1 MTRRAARVRTKHP
14 ANEQSESRISPP
26 PSGMRLVF
34 ISFQAESLE
43 QNVPRLRYIFRS
55 SDTARG
61 TAHDKRSRMHNIWQ
75 DLKYAFRVLRKN
87 PGFALGAIIVLALG
101 IGANSAIFSVV
112 NAVLL
117 RPLPYTDA
125 ERIAMV
131 YHVPPQK
138 SFPGMKIFAVSPAN
152 YLDWKSQ
159 SSAFDAMSIFHGT
172 TMTVTG
178 KDQPEAVPGIV
189 VSSEFFQVFGAA
201 PLMGRTFTPDE
212 DTDGHGH
219 VVVLSYPFWQN
230 HFSADPNVIGKNLAF
245 NGQPYSII
253 GVMPERFHFPDQGEY
268 FVPLGWTDKE
278 RAVRNNH
285 NYLVIARLRRGMGL
299 QQAQAEINTISARL
313 EQEYPEDDKGWG
325 GGIVPLREDLVGGG
339 GPAPLVLLGAVAFV
353 LLIACANVA
362 NLVLAKTLGRRKEIA
377 IRTALGAGWRRVMQQ
392 MLAETLLL
400 AVTGGMLGLLVA
412 HGGIRLIV
420 AFFGDKLPQTGAVGL
435 DTKVLG
441 FTLGISILSGVIA
454 GLIPSWRLARTNV
467 NEALKQGTGR
477 TDADSGGRVTR
488 NILVVCEV
496 GMSLVLLVG
505 AGLMIRTLWALHN
518 VKPGVDPHN
527 VLTFRVTLP
536 REKYPKSEQ
545 QLNFYKQLVER
556 TRSLP
561 GVESVGT
568 IDALPFTNDGSTQ
581 PIAIEGRP
589 AVEFAMQPEV
599 AVRTIS
605 PGYLR
610 ALRIPLFAGRDFSDT
625 DTVDSRYAVVISE
638 SMASEFWPNENPIGK
653 RLTLSFYP
661 GKVREVIGVAGDVKF
676 RGLDSR
682 KSLATVYVPL
692 AQITFW
698 NQAMVVRTSGDPA
711 SSASAMAVTVHQQDA
726 DQPLRD
732 VRTMDDILADSL
744 SQQRFSML
752 LLASFAGLALVLAA
766 VGIYSVLAYAVR
778 QRQREI
784 GIRMALG
791 AQLGD
796 VLRMVV
802 AEGMRPA
809 LIGVALGLAGALALK
824 RAVSSL
830 VFGVSE
836 SDPFTFL
843 SVSVLLAMVALVAS
857 ILPAYRATKVD
868 PMRALRE
875 E

>member
-1 MTRRAARVRTKHP
+1 
-14 ANEQSESRISPP
+14 
-26 PSGMRLVF
+26 
-34 ISFQAESLE
+34 
-43 QNVPRLRYIFRS
+43 
-55 SDTARG
+55 
-61 TAHDKRSRMHNIWQ
+61 MHNIWQ
-75 DLKYAFRVLRKN
+75 DLKYGFRVLRKN
-87 PGFALGAIIVLALG
+87 PGFAIGAIIVLALG
-101 IGANSAIFSVV
+101 IGANAAIFSVV

-117 RPLPYTDA
+117 RPLPYSDP

-159 SSAFDAMSIFHGT
+159 NSVFDAMSIFHGT

-178 KDQPEAVPGIV
+178 KDQPEALPGMV
-189 VSSEFFQVFGAA
+189 VSSEFFQVFGAT
-201 PLMGRTFTPDE
+201 PIMGRTFTPEE
-212 DTDGHGH
+212 DTDGHGN

-230 HFSADPNVIGKNLAF
+230 HFGADPNVVGKNLAF

-253 GVMPERFHFPDQGEY
+253 GVMPALFHFPDQGQY
-268 FVPLGWTDKE
+268 FVPLGWTDKD

-285 NYLVIARLRRGMGL
+285 NYVVIARLKREVSL
-299 QQAQAEINTISARL
+299 QQAQAEMNTISSRL
-313 EQEYPEDDKGWG
+313 EQVYPEDDKGWG
-325 GGIVPLREDLVGGG
+325 ATIVPLREDLVGDVR
-339 GPAPLVLLGAVAFV
+339 PALLVLLGSVAFV

-377 IRTALGAGWRRVMQQ
+377 IRTALGAGWQRVMQQ

-400 AVTGGMLGLLVA
+400 AITGGALGLLVA
-412 HGGIRLIV
+412 HGGIALIV
-420 AFFGDKLPQTGAVGL
+420 AFFGDKLQQTGAVGL

-441 FTLGISILSGVIA
+441 FTLGISIFSGVIA
-454 GLIPSWRLARTNV
+454 GLVPAWRLARTNV

-496 GMSLVLLVG
+496 GLSLVLLVG
-505 AGLMIRTLWALHN
+505 AGLMIRTLWALHD

-536 REKYPKSEQ
+536 REKYPKPEQ

-556 TRSLP
+556 LISLP
-561 GVESVGT
+561 GVESAGT
-568 IDALPFTNDGSTQ
+568 IDSLPFTNDGSTQ
-581 PIAIEGRP
+581 PVAIEGRP

-610 ALRIPLFAGRDFSDT
+610 TLHIPLFAGRDFSET
-625 DTVDSRYAVVISE
+625 DTLDSPAAIVISE
-638 SMASEFWPNENPIGK
+638 SMAREFWPNENPIGK
-653 RLTLSFYP
+653 HLTLSFYP
-661 GKVREVIGVAGDVKF
+661 GKIREVIGVAGDVKF

-711 SSASAMAVTVHQQDA
+711 SAASAMAAAVHQQDP

-752 LLASFAGLALVLAA
+752 LLASFAGLALILAA
-766 VGIYSVLAYAVR
+766 MGIYSVLAYAVR

-791 AQLGD
+791 AQLND
-796 VLRMVV
+796 VLRMVIS
-802 AEGMRPA
+802 EGMRPA
-809 LIGVALGLAGALALK
+809 LLGLVLGLAGALALK
-824 RAVSSL
+824 RAISSL
-830 VFGVSE
+830 IFGVSE
-836 SDPFTFL
+836 SDPLTFL

-857 ILPAYRATKVD
+857 IVPAYRATKVD

>member
-1 MTRRAARVRTKHP
+1 
-14 ANEQSESRISPP
+14 
-26 PSGMRLVF
+26 
-34 ISFQAESLE
+34 
-43 QNVPRLRYIFRS
+43 
-55 SDTARG
+55 
-61 TAHDKRSRMHNIWQ
+61 MHNIWQ
-75 DLKYAFRVLRKN
+75 DLKYGFRVLRKN
-87 PGFALGAIIVLALG
+87 PAFALGAILVLALG
-101 IGANSAIFSVV
+101 IGANTAIFSVV
-112 NAVLL
+112 NAVLI
-117 RPLPYTDA
+117 RPLPYSDPG
-125 ERIAMV
+125 RIAMV

-138 SFPGMKIFAVSPAN
+138 SFPGSKIFAVSPAN
-152 YLDWKSQ
+152 YLDWQKQ
-159 SSAFDAMSIFHGT
+159 SNVFDAMSIFHFT
-172 TMTVTG
+172 TMTLTG
-178 KDQPEAVPGIV
+178 RDQPEAVQGLV
-189 VSSEFFQVFGAA
+189 VSSEFFQVLGVT
-201 PLMGRTFTPDE
+201 PMKGRAFTSEE
-212 DTDGHGH
+212 DTSGHGN
-219 VVVLSYPFWQN
+219 VVVLSYPFWQS
-230 HFSADPNVIGKNLAF
+230 HFGADPTVIGKNLTF
-245 NGQPYSII
+245 NGLPYSII
-253 GVMPERFHFPDQGEY
+253 GVMPAHFHFFYQGEY

-285 NYLVIARLRRGMGL
+285 NYLVIARLKRGVSL
-299 QQAQAEINTISARL
+299 QQAEAEMNTISSRL
-313 EQEYPEDDKGWG
+313 EQAYPEDDKGWG
-325 GGIVPLREDLVGGG
+325 ATVVPLREDLVGDVR
-339 GPAPLVLLGAVAFV
+339 PALLVLVGAVAFV

-377 IRTALGAGWRRVMQQ
+377 IRTALGASWLRVIQHT
-392 MLAETLLL
+392 LAETLLL
-400 AVTGGMLGLLVA
+400 SAAGGALGLLVA
-412 HGGIRLIV
+412 HGGIALIV
-420 AFFGDKLPQTGAVGL
+420 AFFGDKLPQTGPVGL

-441 FTLGISILSGVIA
+441 FTLGLSILAGVLA
-454 GLIPSWRLARTNV
+454 GLAPAWRLARTNV

-477 TDADSGGRVTR
+477 TAADSGGRATR

-496 GMSLVLLVG
+496 GMSLVLLIG
-505 AGLMIRTLWALHN
+505 AGLMIRTLRALHD

-536 REKYPKSEQ
+536 REKYSKPEQ

-556 TRSLP
+556 VSSLP
-561 GVESVGT
+561 GVESAGT

-581 PIAIEGRP
+581 PVAIEGRP

-610 ALRIPLFAGRDFSDT
+610 ALRIPLLAGRDFSET
-625 DTVDSRYAVVISE
+625 DTLESPGAIVISE
-638 SMASEFWPNENPIGK
+638 STAREFWPNENPIGK

-661 GKVREVIGVAGDVKF
+661 EKVREVIGVAGDVKF
-676 RGLDSR
+676 RGPDSR

-698 NQAMVVRTSGDPA
+698 NQAMVVRTARDPA
-711 SSASAMAVTVHQQDA
+711 SSASAMAAAVHQQDP
-726 DQPLRD
+726 DQPLSD

-784 GIRMALG
+784 GIRLALG
-791 AQLGD
+791 AQLND

-809 LIGVALGLAGALALK
+809 LIGVALGLAGAFVLK
-824 RAVSSL
+824 RTISSL
-830 VFGVSE
+830 IFGVSE
-836 SDPFTFL
+836 SDPLTFL

>member
-1 MTRRAARVRTKHP
+1 
-14 ANEQSESRISPP
+14 
-26 PSGMRLVF
+26 
-34 ISFQAESLE
+34 
-43 QNVPRLRYIFRS
+43 
-55 SDTARG
+55 
-61 TAHDKRSRMHNIWQ
+61 MHNVWQ
-75 DLKYAFRVLRKN
+75 DLKYAFRVLCKN

-117 RPLPYTDA
+117 RPLPYTDP
-125 ERIAMV
+125 ERISMV

-159 SSAFDAMSIFHGT
+159 NSAFDAMSIFHGT

-178 KDQPEAVPGIV
+178 KDEPEAVPGIV
-189 VSSEFFQVFGAA
+189 VSSEFFQVFGAV
-201 PLMGRTFTPDE
+201 PLMGRTFTPGE
-212 DTDGHGH
+212 DTDGHGN
-219 VVVLSYPFWQN
+219 VVVLTYPFWQN
-230 HFSADPNVIGKNLAF
+230 HFGADPNVIGKNLTF

-253 GVMPERFHFPDQGEY
+253 GVMQARFHFPDQGEY
-268 FVPLGWTDKE
+268 FVPLGWTDKD

-285 NYLVIARLRRGMGL
+285 NYLVIARLKRGVSL
-299 QQAQAEINTISARL
+299 QQAQSEMNTISARL

-325 GGIVPLREDLVGGG
+325 ATIVPLREDLVGDVR
-339 GPAPLVLLGAVAFV
+339 PALLVLLGAVAFV

-377 IRTALGAGWRRVMQQ
+377 IRVALGAGWRRVMQQ

-400 AVTGGMLGLLVA
+400 AVAGGVLGLLVA
-412 HGGIRLIV
+412 HGGIALIV
-420 AFFGDKLPQTGAVGL
+420 AFFGDKLPQTGSVGL

-441 FTLGISILSGVIA
+441 FTLGVSILSGVIA
-454 GLIPSWRLARTNV
+454 GLAPAWRLARTNV

-518 VKPGVDPHN
+518 VKPGVDSHN

-536 REKYPKSEQ
+536 REKYPEPEQ
-545 QLNFYKQLVER
+545 QLNFYKQLAER
-556 TRSLP
+556 MGSLP

-610 ALRIPLFAGRDFSDT
+610 ALRIPLFAGRDFSET
-625 DTVDSRYAVVISE
+625 DTLDSPGAIVISE
-638 SMASEFWPNENPIGK
+638 SMAREFWPNENPIGK

-711 SSASAMAVTVHQQDA
+711 SAASAMAAAVHQQDP

-791 AQLGD
+791 AQLND
-796 VLRMVV
+796 VLRMIIS
-802 AEGMRPA
+802 EGMRPA
-809 LIGVALGLAGALALK
+809 LLGLVLGLAGALALK
-824 RAVSSL
+824 RAISSL
-830 VFGVSE
+830 IFGVSE
-836 SDPFTFL
+836 SDPLTFL
-843 SVSVLLAMVALVAS
+843 SVSVLLAMVALVAG

>member
-1 MTRRAARVRTKHP
+1 
-14 ANEQSESRISPP
+14 
-26 PSGMRLVF
+26 
-34 ISFQAESLE
+34 
-43 QNVPRLRYIFRS
+43 
-55 SDTARG
+55 
-61 TAHDKRSRMHNIWQ
+61 MHNIWQ

-117 RPLPYTDA
+117 RPLPYTDP
-125 ERIAMV
+125 ERISMI

-230 HFSADPNVIGKNLAF
+230 HFGADPNVIGKNLAF

-268 FVPLGWTDKE
+268 FVPLGWTDKD
-278 RAVRNNH
+278 RAIRNNH
-285 NYLVIARLRRGMGL
+285 NYLVIVRVKRGVSL
-299 QQAQAEINTISARL
+299 QQAQAEMNTISARL
-313 EQEYPEDDKGWG
+313 EQAYPEDDKGWG
-325 GGIVPLREDLVGGG
+325 ATIVPLREDLVGDVR
-339 GPAPLVLLGAVAFV
+339 PALLVLLGAVAFV

-400 AVTGGMLGLLVA
+400 AVAGGVLGLLVA

-420 AFFGDKLPQTGAVGL
+420 AFFGDKLQQTGAVGL

-454 GLIPSWRLARTNV
+454 GLAPAWRLARTNV

-477 TDADSGGRVTR
+477 TDADSGGRITR
-488 NILVVCEV
+488 NILVICEV
-496 GMSLVLLVG
+496 GLSLVLLVG

-536 REKYPKSEQ
+536 REKYPKPEQ

-610 ALRIPLFAGRDFSDT
+610 ALRIPLFVGRDFSEI
-625 DTVDSRYAVVISE
+625 DTVDSPDAIVISE
-638 SMASEFWPNENPIGK
+638 SMAREFWPNENPIGK

-682 KSLATVYVPL
+682 KSIATVYVPL

-711 SSASAMAVTVHQQDA
+711 SVASAMAAAVHQQDP

-791 AQLGD
+791 AQLDD
-796 VLRMVV
+796 VLRMVI

-824 RAVSSL
+824 RAISSL
-830 VFGVSE
+830 IFGVSE
-836 SDPFTFL
+836 SDPLTFL

>member
-1 MTRRAARVRTKHP
+1 M
-14 ANEQSESRISPP
+14 N
-26 PSGMRLVF
+26 
-34 ISFQAESLE
+34 
-43 QNVPRLRYIFRS
+43 
-55 SDTARG
+55 
-61 TAHDKRSRMHNIWQ
+61 NILQ
-75 DLKYAFRVLRKN
+75 DLNYAFRVLRKN

-178 KDQPEAVPGIV
+178 KDQPEAMPGIV
-189 VSSEFFQVFGAA
+189 VSSEFFQVFSAA
-201 PLMGRTFTPDE
+201 PLMGRSFTPEE
-212 DTDGHGH
+212 DADGHGH

-230 HFSADPNVIGKNLAF
+230 YFGADPNVIGKSIAF

-285 NYLVIARLRRGMGL
+285 NYLVIARLKRGVDL

-325 GGIVPLREDLVGGG
+325 ATIVPLREDLVGDVR
-339 GPAPLVLLGAVAFV
+339 PALLVLLGAVAFV

-435 DTKVLG
+435 DSKVLG

-454 GLIPSWRLARTNV
+454 GLAPAWRLARTNV

-536 REKYPKSEQ
+536 REKYPKPEQ

-581 PIAIEGRP
+581 PIAVEGRP

-610 ALRIPLFAGRDFSDT
+610 ALRIPLFAGRDFSET
-625 DTVDSRYAVVISE
+625 DTVDSPDAIVISE
-638 SMASEFWPNENPIGK
+638 SMAREFWPNENPIGK

-711 SSASAMAVTVHQQDA
+711 SAASAMAAAVHQQDP

-791 AQLGD
+791 AQLDD
-796 VLRMVV
+796 VLRMVI

-809 LIGVALGLAGALALK
+809 LFGLVLGLAGAFALK
-824 RAVSSL
+824 RAISSL
-830 VFGVSE
+830 IFGVSE
-836 SDPFTFL
+836 SDPLTFL

>member
-1 MTRRAARVRTKHP
+1 
-14 ANEQSESRISPP
+14 
-26 PSGMRLVF
+26 
-34 ISFQAESLE
+34 
-43 QNVPRLRYIFRS
+43 
-55 SDTARG
+55 
-61 TAHDKRSRMHNIWQ
+61 MHNIWQ
-75 DLKYAFRVLRKN
+75 DLKYGFRVLRKN

-101 IGANSAIFSVV
+101 IGANAAIFSVV

-117 RPLPYTDA
+117 RPLPYSDPG
-125 ERIAMV
+125 RIAMV
-131 YHVPPQK
+131 YHVPPQN

-159 SSAFDAMSIFHGT
+159 SSVFEAMSIFHGT

-178 KDQPEAVPGIV
+178 KDQPEALPGMV
-189 VSSEFFQVFGAA
+189 VSSEFFQVFGAT
-201 PLMGRTFTPDE
+201 PIMGRTFTPEE
-212 DTDGHGH
+212 DTDGHGN

-230 HFSADPNVIGKNLAF
+230 HFGADPNVVGKNLAF

-253 GVMPERFHFPDQGEY
+253 GVMPALFHFPDQGQY

-278 RAVRNNH
+278 RAIRNNH
-285 NYLVIARLRRGMGL
+285 NYLVIVRLKRGVSL
-299 QQAQAEINTISARL
+299 QQAQAEMNTISSRL
-313 EQEYPEDDKGWG
+313 EQVYPEDDKGWG
-325 GGIVPLREDLVGGG
+325 ATIVPLREDLVGDVR
-339 GPAPLVLLGAVAFV
+339 PALLVLLGSVAFV

-400 AVTGGMLGLLVA
+400 AVTGGALGLLVA
-412 HGGIRLIV
+412 HGGIALIV

-441 FTLGISILSGVIA
+441 FTLGISIFSGVIA
-454 GLIPSWRLARTNV
+454 GLAPAWRLARTNV

-496 GMSLVLLVG
+496 GLSLVLLVG
-505 AGLMIRTLWALHN
+505 AGLMIRTLWALHD

-536 REKYPKSEQ
+536 REKYSKPEQ
-545 QLNFYKQLVER
+545 QLNFYKRLVER
-556 TRSLP
+556 LLSLP
-561 GVESVGT
+561 GVESAGT

-581 PIAIEGRP
+581 PVAIEGRP

-605 PGYLR
+605 PGYLH
-610 ALRIPLFAGRDFSDT
+610 ALRIPLFAGRDFSET
-625 DTVDSRYAVVISE
+625 DTLDSPGAIVISQ
-638 SMASEFWPNENPIGK
+638 SMAREFWPNENPIGK
-653 RLTLSFYP
+653 HLTLSFYP

-711 SSASAMAVTVHQQDA
+711 SVASAVADAVHQQDP

-791 AQLGD
+791 AQLND
-796 VLRMVV
+796 VLRMVIS
-802 AEGMRPA
+802 EGMRPA
-809 LIGVALGLAGALALK
+809 LLGLVLGLVGALALK
-824 RAVSSL
+824 RAISSL
-830 VFGVSE
+830 IFGVSE
-836 SDPFTFL
+836 SDPLTFL

>member
-1 MTRRAARVRTKHP
+1 
-14 ANEQSESRISPP
+14 
-26 PSGMRLVF
+26 
-34 ISFQAESLE
+34 
-43 QNVPRLRYIFRS
+43 
-55 SDTARG
+55 
-61 TAHDKRSRMHNIWQ
+61 MHNIWQ
-75 DLKYAFRVLRKN
+75 DLKYGFRVLRKN
-87 PGFALGAIIVLALG
+87 PGFAVGAIIVLALG

-117 RPLPYTDA
+117 RPLPYTDPG
-125 ERIAMV
+125 RIAMV
-131 YHVPPQK
+131 YHVPPQE

-159 SSAFDAMSIFHGT
+159 SSVFDAMSIFHGT

-178 KDQPEAVPGIV
+178 KDQPEAVPGMV
-189 VSSEFFQVFGAA
+189 VSSEFFEVLGGA
-201 PLMGRTFTPDE
+201 PIMGRTFAPEE
-212 DTDGHGH
+212 DTEGHGH

-230 HFSADPNVIGKNLAF
+230 HFGADSNVVGKNLAF

-253 GVMPERFHFPDQGEY
+253 GVMPGSFHFPDQGQY
-268 FVPLGWTDKE
+268 FVPLGWTDKD

-285 NYLVIARLRRGMGL
+285 NYVVISRLKRGVSL
-299 QQAQAEINTISARL
+299 QQAQAEMNTISARL
-313 EQEYPEDDKGWG
+313 EQAYPEDDKGWG
-325 GGIVPLREDLVGGG
+325 ATIVPLREDLVGDVR
-339 GPAPLVLLGAVAFV
+339 PALIVLLGAVAFV

-377 IRTALGAGWRRVMQQ
+377 IRTALGASWQRVIQQ
-392 MLAETLLL
+392 TLAETLLL
-400 AVTGGMLGLLVA
+400 SAAGGALGLLVA
-412 HGGIRLIV
+412 HGGIALIV
-420 AFFGDKLPQTGAVGL
+420 AFFGDKLPQTGPVGL
-435 DTKVLG
+435 ETKVLG
-441 FTLGISILSGVIA
+441 FTLGISILSGVLA
-454 GLIPSWRLARTNV
+454 GLAPAWRLARTNV
-467 NEALKQGTGR
+467 NEALKQGIGR
-477 TDADSGGRVTR
+477 TDADSGGRATR

-536 REKYPKSEQ
+536 REKYPRPEQ
-545 QLNFYKQLVER
+545 QLNFYRQLGER
-556 TRSLP
+556 MRSLP

-568 IDALPFTNDGSTQ
+568 IDALPFTDDGSTQ

-610 ALRIPLFAGRDFSDT
+610 TLHIPLLAGRDFSES
-625 DTVDSRYAVVISE
+625 DSLDKPAAIVISE
-638 SMASEFWPNENPIGK
+638 SMAREFWPNEDPIGK
-653 RLTLSFYP
+653 HLTLSFFP
-661 GKVREVIGVAGDVKF
+661 EKIREVIGVAGDVKF

-698 NQAMVVRTSGDPA
+698 NQAMVVRTSGNPA
-711 SSASAMAVTVHQQDA
+711 SAASAMAAAVHQQDS

-791 AQLGD
+791 AQLND
-796 VLRMVV
+796 VLRMVI

-809 LIGVALGLAGALALK
+809 LIGVALGLVGALALK
-824 RAVSSL
+824 RAISSL
-830 VFGVSE
+830 IFGVRE
-836 SDPFTFL
+836 SDPLTFL

>member
-1 MTRRAARVRTKHP
+1 
-14 ANEQSESRISPP
+14 
-26 PSGMRLVF
+26 
-34 ISFQAESLE
+34 
-43 QNVPRLRYIFRS
+43 
-55 SDTARG
+55 
-61 TAHDKRSRMHNIWQ
+61 MHNIWQ

-201 PLMGRTFTPDE
+201 PLMGRTFTPEE
-212 DTDGHGH
+212 DADGHGH

-230 HFSADPNVIGKNLAF
+230 HFGADPNVIGKNIAF

-253 GVMPERFHFPDQGEY
+253 GVMPERFYFPDQGEY

-285 NYLVIARLRRGMGL
+285 NYLVIARLKRGVGL

-325 GGIVPLREDLVGGG
+325 ATIVPLREDFVGDVR
-339 GPAPLVLLGAVAFV
+339 PALLVLLGAAAFV

-400 AVTGGMLGLLVA
+400 AVAGGVLGLLVA

-454 GLIPSWRLARTNV
+454 GLAPAWRLARTNV

-536 REKYPKSEQ
+536 REKYPKPEQ

-561 GVESVGT
+561 GVESAGT

-610 ALRIPLFAGRDFSDT
+610 ALRIPLFAGRDFSET
-625 DTVDSRYAVVISE
+625 DTLDRPDAIVISE
-638 SMASEFWPNENPIGK
+638 SMAREFWPNENPIGK

-711 SSASAMAVTVHQQDA
+711 SAASAMAAAVHQQDP

-732 VRTMDDILADSL
+732 VRTMDDILVDSL

-784 GIRMALG
+784 GIRIALG
-791 AQLGD
+791 AQLDD
-796 VLRMVV
+796 VLRMVLV
-802 AEGMRPA
+802 EGMRPA
-809 LIGVALGLAGALALK
+809 LIGVTLGLAGAFALK
-824 RAVSSL
+824 RAISSL
-830 VFGVSE
+830 IFGVSE
-836 SDPFTFL
+836 SDPLTFL

>member
-1 MTRRAARVRTKHP
+1 
-14 ANEQSESRISPP
+14 
-26 PSGMRLVF
+26 
-34 ISFQAESLE
+34 
-43 QNVPRLRYIFRS
+43 
-55 SDTARG
+55 
-61 TAHDKRSRMHNIWQ
+61 MHNIWQ
-75 DLKYAFRVLRKN
+75 DLKYGFRVLRKN
-87 PGFALGAIIVLALG
+87 PGFAAGAIVVLALG
-101 IGANSAIFSVV
+101 IGANTAIFSVV

-117 RPLPYTDA
+117 RPLPYRDPG
-125 ERIAMV
+125 RIAMI

-138 SFPGMKIFAVSPAN
+138 SFPGAKIFAVSPAN
-152 YLDWKSQ
+152 YLDWQAQ
-159 SSAFDAMSIFHGT
+159 SSVFDAMSTFHPT

-178 KDQPEAVPGIV
+178 KDQPEAASGMV
-189 VSSEFFQVFGAA
+189 VSSGFFQVLGTT
-201 PLMGRTFTPDE
+201 PIMGRTFTPEE
-212 DTDGHGH
+212 DTDGHGN
-219 VVVLSYPFWQN
+219 VVVLSYPFWQS
-230 HFSADPNVIGKNLAF
+230 HFGADPKVIGKSLTF

-253 GVMPERFHFPDQGEY
+253 GVMPAHFQFFYQGQY
-268 FVPLGWTDKE
+268 FVPLGWTDQD

-285 NYLVIARLRRGMGL
+285 NYLVIARLKRGVSL
-299 QQAQAEINTISARL
+299 QQAQAEIDTISTRL
-313 EQEYPEDDKGWG
+313 EQAYPEDDKGWG
-325 GGIVPLREDLVGGG
+325 ATIVPLREDLVGDVR
-339 GPAPLVLLGAVAFV
+339 PALLVLLGAVAFV

-377 IRTALGAGWRRVMQQ
+377 IRTALGANWQRVIQQ

-400 AVTGGMLGLLVA
+400 AAAGGAFGLLVA
-412 HGGIRLIV
+412 HAGIALIV

-435 DTKVLG
+435 DIEVLG
-441 FTLGISILSGVIA
+441 FTLAISILAGVIA
-454 GLIPSWRLARTNV
+454 GLAPAWRLARTNV
-467 NEALKQGTGR
+467 NKALKQGTGR
-477 TDADSGGRVTR
+477 TDVDSTGRATR
-488 NILVVCEV
+488 NILIVCEV
-496 GMSLVLLVG
+496 GLSLVLLIG

-536 REKYPKSEQ
+536 REKYPKPEQ

-568 IDALPFTNDGSTQ
+568 IDALPFTDDGSTE
-581 PIAIEGRP
+581 PVAIEGRP

-610 ALRIPLFAGRDFSDT
+610 TLRIPLLAGRDFSET
-625 DTVDSRYAVVISE
+625 DSLDSPAAIVISE
-638 SMASEFWPNENPIGK
+638 SMAREFWPDENPVGK
-653 RLTLSFYP
+653 RLTLSFFP

-698 NQAMVVRTSGDPA
+698 NQAMVVRTAGDPA
-711 SSASAMAVTVHQQDA
+711 SSASAMAVAVHQQDA

-791 AQLGD
+791 AQLSD

>member
-1 MTRRAARVRTKHP
+1 M
-14 ANEQSESRISPP
+14 N
-26 PSGMRLVF
+26 
-34 ISFQAESLE
+34 
-43 QNVPRLRYIFRS
+43 
-55 SDTARG
+55 
-61 TAHDKRSRMHNIWQ
+61 NILQ

-125 ERIAMV
+125 ERIAVV

-178 KDQPEAVPGIV
+178 KDQPEAMPGIV

-201 PLMGRTFTPDE
+201 PIIGRTFTPEE
-212 DTDGHGH
+212 DADGHGH

-230 HFSADPNVIGKNLAF
+230 YFGADPNVIGKSIAF

-285 NYLVIARLRRGMGL
+285 NYLVIARLKRGVGL

-325 GGIVPLREDLVGGG
+325 ATIVPLREDLVGDVR
-339 GPAPLVLLGAVAFV
+339 PALLVLLGAVAFV

-400 AVTGGMLGLLVA
+400 AVAGGVLGLLVA

-420 AFFGDKLPQTGAVGL
+420 AFFGDKLQQTGAVSL
-435 DTKVLG
+435 DSKVLG
-441 FTLGISILSGVIA
+441 FTLGISILSGVIT
-454 GLIPSWRLARTNV
+454 GLAPAWRLARTNV

-488 NILVVCEV
+488 NILVACEV

-536 REKYPKSEQ
+536 REKYPKPEQ

-610 ALRIPLFAGRDFSDT
+610 ALRIPLFAGRDFSEIDKA
-625 DTVDSRYAVVISE
+625 DSPDAVVISE

-682 KSLATVYVPL
+682 KSLAMVYVPL

-711 SSASAMAVTVHQQDA
+711 SVASAMAAAVHQQDP

-791 AQLGD
+791 AQLDD
-796 VLRMVV
+796 VLRMVI

-809 LIGVALGLAGALALK
+809 LLGLILGLAGAFALK
-824 RAVSSL
+824 RAISSL
-830 VFGVSE
+830 IFGVSE
-836 SDPFTFL
+836 SDPLTFL

>member
-1 MTRRAARVRTKHP
+1 
-14 ANEQSESRISPP
+14 
-26 PSGMRLVF
+26 
-34 ISFQAESLE
+34 
-43 QNVPRLRYIFRS
+43 
-55 SDTARG
+55 
-61 TAHDKRSRMHNIWQ
+61 MHNIWQ
-75 DLKYAFRVLRKN
+75 DLKYGFRVLRKN
-87 PGFALGAIIVLALG
+87 PGFAIGAIIVLALG
-101 IGANSAIFSVV
+101 IGANAAIFSVV

-117 RPLPYTDA
+117 RPLPYSDPG
-125 ERIAMV
+125 RIAMV

-159 SSAFDAMSIFHGT
+159 SSVFEAMSIFHGT

-178 KDQPEAVPGIV
+178 KDQPEALPGMV
-189 VSSEFFQVFGAA
+189 VSSEFFQVFGAT
-201 PLMGRTFTPDE
+201 PITGRTFTPEE
-212 DTDGHGH
+212 DTDGHGN

-230 HFSADPNVIGKNLAF
+230 HFGADPNVVGKNLAF

-253 GVMPERFHFPDQGEY
+253 GVMSALFHFPDQGQY
-268 FVPLGWTDKE
+268 FVPLGWTDKD

-285 NYLVIARLRRGMGL
+285 NYVVIARLKREVSL
-299 QQAQAEINTISARL
+299 QQAQAEMNTISSRL
-313 EQEYPEDDKGWG
+313 EQVYPEDDKGWG
-325 GGIVPLREDLVGGG
+325 ATIVPLREDLVGDVR
-339 GPAPLVLLGAVAFV
+339 PALLVLLGSVAFV

-392 MLAETLLL
+392 MLSETLLL
-400 AVTGGMLGLLVA
+400 AVTGGALGLLVA
-412 HGGIRLIV
+412 HGGIALIV

-441 FTLGISILSGVIA
+441 FTLGISIFSGVIA
-454 GLIPSWRLARTNV
+454 GLAPAWRLARTNV

-496 GMSLVLLVG
+496 GLSLVLLVG
-505 AGLMIRTLWALHN
+505 AGLMIRTLWALHD

-527 VLTFRVTLP
+527 LLTFRVTLP
-536 REKYPKSEQ
+536 REKYPKPEQ
-545 QLNFYKQLVER
+545 QLNFYKQLVAR
-556 TRSLP
+556 LISLP
-561 GVESVGT
+561 GVESAGT
-568 IDALPFTNDGSTQ
+568 IDSLPFTNDGSTQ
-581 PIAIEGRP
+581 PVAIEGRP

-605 PGYLR
+605 SGYFR
-610 ALRIPLFAGRDFSDT
+610 ALRIPLFAGRDFSET
-625 DTVDSRYAVVISE
+625 DTLDSPGAIVISE
-638 SMASEFWPNENPIGK
+638 SMAREFWPNENPIGK
-653 RLTLSFYP
+653 HLTLSFYP

-711 SSASAMAVTVHQQDA
+711 SAASAMADAVHQQDP

-766 VGIYSVLAYAVR
+766 MGIYSVLAYAVR

-784 GIRMALG
+784 GIRIALG
-791 AQLGD
+791 AQLND
-796 VLRMVV
+796 VLRMVIS
-802 AEGMRPA
+802 EGMRPA
-809 LIGVALGLAGALALK
+809 LLGLVLGLAGALALK
-824 RAVSSL
+824 RAISSL
-830 VFGVSE
+830 IFGVSE
-836 SDPFTFL
+836 SDPLTFL

-857 ILPAYRATKVD
+857 IIPAYRATKVD

>member
-1 MTRRAARVRTKHP
+1 
-14 ANEQSESRISPP
+14 
-26 PSGMRLVF
+26 
-34 ISFQAESLE
+34 
-43 QNVPRLRYIFRS
+43 
-55 SDTARG
+55 
-61 TAHDKRSRMHNIWQ
+61 MHNILQ
-75 DLKYAFRVLRKN
+75 DLKYGFRVLRKN
-87 PGFALGAIIVLALG
+87 PGFAAGAIVVLALG
-101 IGANSAIFSVV
+101 IGANTAIFSVV

-117 RPLPYTDA
+117 RPLPYRDPG
-125 ERIAMV
+125 RIAMI

-138 SFPGMKIFAVSPAN
+138 SFPGAKIFAVSPAN
-152 YLDWKSQ
+152 YLDWQAQ
-159 SSAFDAMSIFHGT
+159 SSVFDAMSIFHPT

-178 KDQPEAVPGIV
+178 KDQPEAVSGMV
-189 VSSEFFQVFGAA
+189 VSSGFFQVLGTM
-201 PLMGRTFTPDE
+201 PIMGRAFTPEE
-212 DTDGHGH
+212 DTDGHGN
-219 VVVLSYPFWQN
+219 VVVLSYPFWRS
-230 HFSADPNVIGKNLAF
+230 HFGADPKVIGKSLTF
-245 NGQPYSII
+245 NGKPYSII
-253 GVMPERFHFPDQGEY
+253 GVMPAHFQFFYQGQY
-268 FVPLGWTDKE
+268 FVPLGWTDQE
-278 RAVRNNH
+278 RAIRNNH
-285 NYLVIARLRRGMGL
+285 NYLVIARLKRGVTMP
-299 QQAQAEINTISARL
+299 QAQAELDTISARL
-313 EQEYPEDDKGWG
+313 EQAYPEDDKGWG
-325 GGIVPLREDLVGGG
+325 ATIVPLREDLVGDVR
-339 GPAPLVLLGAVAFV
+339 PALLVLLGAVAFV

-362 NLVLAKTLGRRKEIA
+362 NLVLAKTLGRRKEVA
-377 IRTALGAGWRRVMQQ
+377 IRTALGANWQRVIQQ

-400 AVTGGMLGLLVA
+400 AAAGGAFGLLVA
-412 HGGIRLIV
+412 HAGIALIV
-420 AFFGDKLPQTGAVGL
+420 AFFGDKFPQTGSVGL
-435 DTKVLG
+435 DIEVLG
-441 FTLGISILSGVIA
+441 FTLAISILAGVIA
-454 GLIPSWRLARTNV
+454 GLAPALRLARTNV

-477 TDADSGGRVTR
+477 TDVDSTGRATR
-488 NILVVCEV
+488 NILIVCEV
-496 GMSLVLLVG
+496 GLSLVLLIG

-518 VKPGVDPHN
+518 VKPGVDPHD

-536 REKYPKSEQ
+536 REKYPKPEQ

-568 IDALPFTNDGSTQ
+568 IDALPFTDDGSTQ
-581 PIAIEGRP
+581 PVAIEGRP

-610 ALRIPLFAGRDFSDT
+610 TLRIPLLAGRDFSET
-625 DTVDSRYAVVISE
+625 DSLDSPAAIVISE
-638 SMASEFWPNENPIGK
+638 SMAREFWPDENPIGK
-653 RLTLSFYP
+653 RLTLSFFP

-698 NQAMVVRTSGDPA
+698 NQAMVVRTAGDPA

-809 LIGVALGLAGALALK
+809 LIGVAIGFAGALALK

-836 SDPFTFL
+836 SDPLTFL
-843 SVSVLLAMVALVAS
+843 SVSVLLATVALVAS
-857 ILPAYRATKVD
+857 IMPAYRATKVD

>member
-1 MTRRAARVRTKHP
+1 
-14 ANEQSESRISPP
+14 
-26 PSGMRLVF
+26 
-34 ISFQAESLE
+34 
-43 QNVPRLRYIFRS
+43 
-55 SDTARG
+55 
-61 TAHDKRSRMHNIWQ
+61 MHNIWQ
-75 DLKYAFRVLRKN
+75 DLKHAFRVLRKN
-87 PGFALGAIIVLALG
+87 PGFAIGAIIVLALG
-101 IGANSAIFSVV
+101 IGANTAIFSVV

-117 RPLPYTDA
+117 RPLPYTDP

-138 SFPGMKIFAVSPAN
+138 SFPGAKIFAVSPAN

-159 SSAFDAMSIFHGT
+159 SSVFDAMSIFHGT

-178 KDQPEAVPGIV
+178 KDQPEAVPGMV
-189 VSSEFFQVFGAA
+189 VSSEFFQVFGAT
-201 PLMGRTFTPDE
+201 PLVGRTFTPEE

-219 VVVLSYPFWQN
+219 VVVLSYPFWQS
-230 HFSADPNVIGKNLAF
+230 HFGADPNVVGKNLAF

-253 GVMPERFHFPDQGEY
+253 GVMPARFHFPDQGQY
-268 FVPLGWTDKE
+268 FVPLGWTDKD

-285 NYLVIARLRRGMGL
+285 NYLVIARLKRGASL

-313 EQEYPEDDKGWG
+313 EQAYPEDDKGWG
-325 GGIVPLREDLVGGG
+325 ATIVPLREDLAGDVR
-339 GPAPLVLLGAVAFV
+339 PALLVLLGAVAFV

-362 NLVLAKTLGRRKEIA
+362 NLVVAKTLGRRKEIA
-377 IRTALGAGWRRVMQQ
+377 IRTALGAGWRRVVQQ

-400 AVTGGMLGLLVA
+400 AVAGGALGLLVA
-412 HGGIRLIV
+412 NAGIALIV

-435 DTKVLG
+435 DIEVLG
-441 FTLGISILSGVIA
+441 FTLGISILTGLVA
-454 GLIPSWRLARTNV
+454 GLAPAWRLARTNV

-477 TDADSGGRVTR
+477 TDADSGGRATR

-536 REKYPKSEQ
+536 REKYPKPEQ
-545 QLNFYKQLVER
+545 QLNFYKQLAER
-556 TRSLP
+556 VRSLP
-561 GVESVGT
+561 GIESAGT
-568 IDALPFTNDGSTQ
+568 IDALPFTDDGSTQ

-610 ALRIPLFAGRDFSDT
+610 TLHIPLLAGRDFSES
-625 DTVDSRYAVVISE
+625 DSLDKPATIVISE
-638 SMASEFWPNENPIGK
+638 SMAREFWPNEDPIGK
-653 RLTLSFYP
+653 RLTLSFFP
-661 GKVREVIGVAGDVKF
+661 EKIREVIGVAGDVKF

-682 KSLATVYVPL
+682 KSVATVYVPL

-698 NQAMVVRTSGDPA
+698 NQALVVRTSGDPS
-711 SSASAMAVTVHQQDA
+711 SSASAMAAAVHQQDS

-752 LLASFAGLALVLAA
+752 LLASFAGLALILAA

-784 GIRMALG
+784 GIRIALG
-791 AQLGD
+791 AQLND
-796 VLRMVV
+796 VLRMVI

-809 LIGVALGLAGALALK
+809 LIGVVLGLAGALALK
-824 RAVSSL
+824 RAISSMI
-830 VFGVSE
+830 FGVSE
-836 SDPFTFL
+836 SDPLTFL
-843 SVSVLLAMVALVAS
+843 SVSALLAMVAFVAS

>member
-1 MTRRAARVRTKHP
+1 
-14 ANEQSESRISPP
+14 
-26 PSGMRLVF
+26 
-34 ISFQAESLE
+34 
-43 QNVPRLRYIFRS
+43 
-55 SDTARG
+55 
-61 TAHDKRSRMHNIWQ
+61 MHNIWQ
-75 DLKYAFRVLRKN
+75 DLRYGFRVLRKN
-87 PGFALGAIIVLALG
+87 PGFAIGAVVVLALG
-101 IGANSAIFSVV
+101 IGANTAIFSVV

-117 RPLPYTDA
+117 RPLPYSDPG
-125 ERIAMV
+125 RIAMV

-138 SFPGMKIFAVSPAN
+138 SFPGVKIFAVSPAN
-152 YLDWKSQ
+152 YLDWQKQ
-159 SSAFDAMSIFHGT
+159 SSVFDAMSIFHST
-172 TMTVTG
+172 TMTLTG
-178 KDQPEAVPGIV
+178 KDQPEAVQGIV
-189 VSSEFFQVFGAA
+189 VSSEFFQVLGVT
-201 PLMGRTFTPDE
+201 PIQGRAFTAEE
-212 DTDGHGH
+212 DTNGHGN
-219 VVVLSYPFWQN
+219 VVVLSYPFWQS
-230 HFSADPNVIGKNLAF
+230 HFGADPKVIGKNLTF
-245 NGQPYSII
+245 NGLPYSII
-253 GVMPERFHFPDQGEY
+253 GVMPAHFHFFHQGEY
-268 FVPLGWTDKE
+268 FVPLGWTDKD
-278 RAVRNNH
+278 RAIRNNH
-285 NYLVIARLRRGMGL
+285 NYLVIARLKRGAGL
-299 QQAQAEINTISARL
+299 QQAQAEMNTISARL
-313 EQEYPEDDKGWG
+313 EQAYPEDDKGWG
-325 GGIVPLREDLVGGG
+325 ATIVPLHEDLVGDVR
-339 GPAPLVLLGAVAFV
+339 PALLVLLGAVAFV

-377 IRTALGAGWRRVMQQ
+377 IRTALGASWQRVIQQ
-392 MLAETLLL
+392 TLAETLLL
-400 AVTGGMLGLLVA
+400 SAAGGALGLLVA
-412 HGGIRLIV
+412 HGGIALIV
-420 AFFGDKLPQTGAVGL
+420 AFFGDKLPQTGPVGL
-435 DTKVLG
+435 ETKVLA
-441 FTLGISILSGVIA
+441 FTLGISILSGLIA
-454 GLIPSWRLARTNV
+454 GLAPAWRLARTNV

-477 TDADSGGRVTR
+477 TDADSGGRATR

-505 AGLMIRTLWALHN
+505 AGLMIRTLWALHS

-536 REKYPKSEQ
+536 REKYSKPEQ

-561 GVESVGT
+561 GVESAGT

-589 AVEFAMQPEV
+589 AVEFAMQSEV

-610 ALRIPLFAGRDFSDT
+610 TLHIPLLAGRDFSES
-625 DTVDSRYAVVISE
+625 DSLDRPAAIVISE
-638 SMASEFWPNENPIGK
+638 SMAREFWPNENPIGK

-661 GKVREVIGVAGDVKF
+661 EKIREVIGVAGDVKF

-698 NQAMVVRTSGDPA
+698 NQAMVVRTSQDPA
-711 SSASAMAVTVHQQDA
+711 SAASAMAAAVHQQDP

-791 AQLGD
+791 AQLDD
-796 VLRMVV
+796 VLRMVIV
-802 AEGMRPA
+802 EGMRPA
-809 LIGVALGLAGALALK
+809 LIGVGLGLAGALALK
-824 RAVSSL
+824 RAISSL
-830 VFGVSE
+830 IFGVSE
-836 SDPFTFL
+836 SDPLTLL

>member
-1 MTRRAARVRTKHP
+1 
-14 ANEQSESRISPP
+14 
-26 PSGMRLVF
+26 
-34 ISFQAESLE
+34 
-43 QNVPRLRYIFRS
+43 
-55 SDTARG
+55 
-61 TAHDKRSRMHNIWQ
+61 MHNIWQ
-75 DLKYAFRVLRKN
+75 DLKYGFRVLRKN
-87 PGFALGAIIVLALG
+87 PGFAIGAIIVLALG
-101 IGANSAIFSVV
+101 IGANAAIFSVV

-117 RPLPYTDA
+117 RPLPYSDPG
-125 ERIAMV
+125 RIAMV

-159 SSAFDAMSIFHGT
+159 SSVFDAMSIFHGT

-178 KDQPEAVPGIV
+178 KDQPEAVPGMV
-189 VSSEFFQVFGAA
+189 VSSEFFQVFGAT
-201 PLMGRTFTPDE
+201 PIMGRTFTPEE
-212 DTDGHGH
+212 DTDGHGN

-230 HFSADPNVIGKNLAF
+230 HFGADPNVVGKNLAF

-253 GVMPERFHFPDQGEY
+253 GVMPALFHFPDQGQY
-268 FVPLGWTDKE
+268 FVPLGWTDKD

-285 NYLVIARLRRGMGL
+285 NYVVIARLKREVSL
-299 QQAQAEINTISARL
+299 QQAQAEMNTISSRL
-313 EQEYPEDDKGWG
+313 EQVYPEDDKGWG
-325 GGIVPLREDLVGGG
+325 ATIVPLREDLVGDVR
-339 GPAPLVLLGAVAFV
+339 PALLVLLGSVAFV

-377 IRTALGAGWRRVMQQ
+377 IRTALGAGWQRVMQQ

-400 AVTGGMLGLLVA
+400 AITGGALGLLVA
-412 HGGIRLIV
+412 HGGIALIV
-420 AFFGDKLPQTGAVGL
+420 AFFGDKLQQTGAVGL

-441 FTLGISILSGVIA
+441 FTLGISIFSGVIA
-454 GLIPSWRLARTNV
+454 GLAPAWRLARTNV

-496 GMSLVLLVG
+496 GLSLVLLVG
-505 AGLMIRTLWALHN
+505 AGLMIRTLWALHD

-536 REKYPKSEQ
+536 REKYPKPEQ
-545 QLNFYKQLVER
+545 QLNCYKQLVKR
-556 TRSLP
+556 LISLP
-561 GVESVGT
+561 GVESAGT
-568 IDALPFTNDGSTQ
+568 IDSLPFTNDGSTQ
-581 PIAIEGRP
+581 PVAIEGRP

-610 ALRIPLFAGRDFSDT
+610 TLHIPLFAGRDFSET
-625 DTVDSRYAVVISE
+625 DTLDSPAAIVISE
-638 SMASEFWPNENPIGK
+638 SMAREFWPNENPIGK
-653 RLTLSFYP
+653 HLTLSFYP

-711 SSASAMAVTVHQQDA
+711 SAASAMAAAVHQQDP

-752 LLASFAGLALVLAA
+752 LLASFAALALVLAA
-766 VGIYSVLAYAVR
+766 MGIYSVLAYAVR

-784 GIRMALG
+784 GIRIALG
-791 AQLGD
+791 AQLND
-796 VLRMVV
+796 VLRMVIS
-802 AEGMRPA
+802 EGMRPA
-809 LIGVALGLAGALALK
+809 LLGLVLGLAGALALK
-824 RAVSSL
+824 RAISSL
-830 VFGVSE
+830 IFGVSE
-836 SDPFTFL
+836 TDPLTFL

-857 ILPAYRATKVD
+857 IIPAYRATKVD

>member
-1 MTRRAARVRTKHP
+1 
-14 ANEQSESRISPP
+14 
-26 PSGMRLVF
+26 
-34 ISFQAESLE
+34 
-43 QNVPRLRYIFRS
+43 
-55 SDTARG
+55 
-61 TAHDKRSRMHNIWQ
+61 MHNIWQ
-75 DLKYAFRVLRKN
+75 DLKYGFRVLRKN
-87 PGFALGAIIVLALG
+87 PGFAVGAMVVLALG
-101 IGANSAIFSVV
+101 IGANTAIFSVV

-117 RPLPYTDA
+117 RPLPYRDPG
-125 ERIAMV
+125 RIAMI

-138 SFPGMKIFAVSPAN
+138 SFPGAKIFAVSPAN
-152 YLDWKSQ
+152 YLDWQAQ
-159 SSAFDAMSIFHGT
+159 SSVFDAMSIFHPT

-178 KDQPEAVPGIV
+178 KGQPEAVSGMV
-189 VSSEFFQVFGAA
+189 VSSGFFQVLGTT
-201 PLMGRTFTPDE
+201 PIMGRSFTPEE
-212 DTDGHGH
+212 DTDGHGN
-219 VVVLSYPFWQN
+219 VVVLSYPFWRS
-230 HFSADPNVIGKNLAF
+230 HFGADPKVIGKSLTF
-245 NGQPYSII
+245 NGQPYSIV
-253 GVMPERFHFPDQGEY
+253 GVMPAHFQFFYQGQY
-268 FVPLGWTDKE
+268 FVPLGWTDQD

-285 NYLVIARLRRGMGL
+285 NYLVIVRLKRGVSL
-299 QQAQAEINTISARL
+299 QQAQAEIDTISTRL
-313 EQEYPEDDKGWG
+313 EQAYPEDDKGWG
-325 GGIVPLREDLVGGG
+325 ATIVPLREDLVGDVR
-339 GPAPLVLLGAVAFV
+339 PALLVLLGAVAFV

-377 IRTALGAGWRRVMQQ
+377 IRSALGANWQRVIQQ

-400 AVTGGMLGLLVA
+400 AAAGGAFGLLVA
-412 HGGIRLIV
+412 HAGIALIV
-420 AFFGDKLPQTGAVGL
+420 AFFGDKLPQTGSVGL
-435 DTKVLG
+435 DIEVLA
-441 FTLGISILSGVIA
+441 FTLGISILAGVIA
-454 GLIPSWRLARTNV
+454 GLAPAWRLARTNV

-477 TDADSGGRVTR
+477 TDVDSTGRATR
-488 NILVVCEV
+488 NILIVCEV
-496 GMSLVLLVG
+496 GLSLVLLIG

-518 VKPGVDPHN
+518 IKPGVDPHN

-536 REKYPKSEQ
+536 REKYPKPEQ

-568 IDALPFTNDGSTQ
+568 IDALPFTDDGSTE
-581 PIAIEGRP
+581 PVAIEGHP

-610 ALRIPLFAGRDFSDT
+610 TLRIPLLAGRDFSET
-625 DTVDSRYAVVISE
+625 DSLDSPAAIVISE
-638 SMASEFWPNENPIGK
+638 SMAREFWPGENPVGK
-653 RLTLSFYP
+653 RLTLSFFP

-698 NQAMVVRTSGDPA
+698 NQAMVVRTSRDPA
-711 SSASAMAVTVHQQDA
+711 SSASAMAAAVHQQDA
-726 DQPLRD
+726 DQPLRG

-809 LIGVALGLAGALALK
+809 LMGVVLGLAGALALK

-836 SDPFTFL
+836 SDPLTFL
-843 SVSVLLAMVALVAS
+843 SVSALLAMVALVAS